1 MESNK
6 DIYQNLLEPLFKE
19 LKVEDDTSHNL
30 HALEEIWK
38 KTTTICNYILVAK
51 YICY

>member
-6 DIYQNLLEPLFKE
+6 EIYQELLEPLFKE
-19 LKVEDDTSHNL
+19 LKVRDHTSHDL
-30 HALEEIWK
+30 HALEENWK

-51 YICY
+51 DICY